1 MNIKLSDRFTY
12 GRLIRFVLPSITMM
26 IFTSIYSVID
36 GLFVSNFVGKTS
48 FTAVNLVMPLLI
60 SVGSLGFMIGT
71 GGSAIVAKTLGE
83 GDRAR
88 ADKYFSMLLYA
99 LIIGGIT
106 LSVIGQIALEP
117 VMRAMGAQGELLD
130 ECILYGRITLISI
143 MAFMLQNAFQSFM
156 VTAEKPQTGLAI
168 IVSAGITNIVL
179 DFLLIAVFR
188 LGIAGAAI
196 ATAASEFL
204 GGIVPFIY
212 FAKKNSSLLRLKKT
226 GIQGKILLRACTNG
240 ASELMTN
247 ISMSL
252 VNMLYNIRLLSII
265 GEDGVAAYGVIM
277 YVNFIFIS
285 IFLGYSIGSAPIV
298 GFNYGAGNHSELKG
312 IFKKSMVI
320 ISATAILLCVS
331 AELLSSPLSLLFVGY
346 DNELYLITLNGFRLF
361 SLSFIF
367 CGFNIY
373 GSAFF
378 TALGNGFV
386 SAAISFLRTF
396 FFQIAALYLLPLIL
410 GLNGIWLSLAA
421 AELLSLTVT
430 VYFYISKRKKYR
442 YL

>member
-83 GDRAR
+83 GDRDR

-99 LIIGGIT
+99 LIIGGIA

-204 GGIVPFIY
+204 GGFVPFIY
-212 FAKKNSSLLRLKKT
+212 FARNNSSLLRLKKT
-226 GIQGKILLRACTNG
+226 GIQGKFLLRACTNG

-247 ISMSL
+247 ISISL

-331 AELLSSPLSLLFVGY
+331 AELLSSALSLLFVGY

-396 FFQIAALYLLPLIL
+396 FFQITALYLLPLIL

>member
-83 GDRAR
+83 GDRDR

-99 LIIGGIT
+99 LIIGGIA

-212 FAKKNSSLLRLKKT
+212 FSRKNSSLLRLKKT

-247 ISMSL
+247 VSMSL

-265 GEDGVAAYGVIM
+265 GEDGVSAYGVIM

-298 GFNYGAGNHSELKG
+298 GFNYGASNHSELKG

-331 AELLSSPLSLLFVGY
+331 AELLSSALSLLFVGY
-346 DNELYLITLNGFRLF
+346 DDELYLITLNGFRLF

-396 FFQIAALYLLPLIL
+396 FFQIAALYLLPLIF
-410 GLNGIWLSLAA
+410 GLNGIWLSLSV

-430 VYFYISKRKKYR
+430 IYFYISKRKKYR

>member
-83 GDRAR
+83 GDRDR

-204 GGIVPFIY
+204 GGFVPFIY

-396 FFQIAALYLLPLIL
+396 FFQITALYLLPLIL